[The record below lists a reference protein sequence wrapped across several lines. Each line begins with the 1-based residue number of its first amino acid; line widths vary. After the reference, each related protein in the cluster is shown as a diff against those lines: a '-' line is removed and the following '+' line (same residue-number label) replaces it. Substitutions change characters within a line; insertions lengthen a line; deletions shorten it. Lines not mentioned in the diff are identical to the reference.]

1 MKHLFFYFIL
11 KTKPMNFNLDNA
23 LDKILDKL
31 GTWWETF
38 VSMIPNMALAV
49 VLLLFF
55 IVLARYGAKLF
66 KKLFY
71 KTAKRKALTNLF
83 SLIVQYSI
91 LAIGIFIV
99 LSILQLNKA
108 VTSILAGVGIIGLA
122 LGFAFQ
128 DIAANFISGII
139 LAFRTPFKIGD
150 IVEVKDIMG
159 TAMGTDLRVTMIKTF
174 TGQEV
179 FVPNRDVLQH
189 PITNYT
195 VLGKR
200 RIDVSVGVS
209 YGDDLEKVQSVVLE
223 SIKNVDGVIDHE
235 NTVFDYEEFAESSI
249 NFNIRFW
256 IKYPD
261 GPGYYT
267 VKTSAIKAIKKALDE
282 NDIMIPFPI
291 RTLDFGIRGGEKL
304 SEMKIALA
312 NSKDESPVS

>member
-1 MKHLFFYFIL
+1 
-11 KTKPMNFNLDNA
+11 MNFNLANA
-23 LDKILDKL
+23 LERIIKKL
-31 GTWWETF
+31 ETWWEAF
-38 VSMIPNMALAV
+38 VSMIPNMALAIV
-49 VLLLFF
+49 VLLFF
-55 IVLARYGAKLF
+55 IVLARFGAKLF
-66 KKLFY
+66 RKLFY
-71 KTAKRKALTNLF
+71 ETSKRKSLTNLF
-83 SLIVQYSI
+83 TTIVQSSI
-91 LAIGIFIV
+91 LGIGIFIM
-99 LSILQLNKA
+99 LSILQLDKA

-150 IVEVKDIMG
+150 IIQVKDIMG
-159 TAMGTDLRVTMIKTF
+159 TVMGSNLRVILLKTF

-189 PITNYT
+189 PIFNFSI
-195 VLGKR
+195 LGKR

-209 YGDDLEKVQSVVLE
+209 YGDDLDKVETVVLE
-223 SIKNVDGVIDHE
+223 TIKNLDGVIDHE

-256 IKYPD
+256 IKYP
-261 GPGYYT
+261 GSPGYFT
-267 VKTSAIKAIKKALDE
+267 VKSNAIKAIKKALDE

-304 SEMKIALA
+304 SEMKLSVAQE
-312 NSKDESPVS
+312 NVKDGSEIS